1 MAKAG
6 DKFIIE
12 IERTFHGTGND
23 SLLYKAKGFNT
34 LVFDENGISK
44 LEPYEEQD
52 AGEFV
57 EYVQRT
63 GEVNAWMIA
72 KDLIELSASDRQRLF
87 GYSDP
92 LYIFRMFEPQ
102 EAAEILN
109 NTYDRNWLVDEISQV
124 ICGHDKK
131 VPDRKVIEH
140 FVDCLE
146 DE

>member
-44 LEPYEEQD
+44 LKPYEEEQD
-52 AGEFV
+52 ACAFAEK
-57 EYVQRT
+57 T

-72 KDLIELSASDRQRLF
+72 KDVIALSADDRQRLF

-102 EAAEILN
+102 EVAEILN
-109 NTYDRNWLVDEISQV
+109 NTYDRNWLVDEITNV
-124 ICGHDKK
+124 IVGHDKK